1 MKSAYP
7 SAVPRIGSSPAESA
21 FTIPETMLSV
31 AMMTL
36 IVGGFAAYL
45 SFTSKSI
52 QGVTQQSV
60 FNEKAGNTMAFIESR
75 VRQANSITND
85 AAGETL
91 TLSFDDNPNVDSD
104 NDGKKY
110 NDTNH
115 FERFQRR
122 TNDSTVANNRIYYKT
137 NTSSSAEFVL
147 ASSVRKIPGQM
158 IFTLTNS
165 VSVIVNFGLY
175 DSFSGDNYQ
184 ALEMQGQVTMRSPR

>member
-1 MKSAYP
+1 MGKHAPSRSKASSTATPIPDRYMKSAYP
-7 SAVPRIGSSPAESA
+7 SAVARIGSSPAESA

-85 AAGETL
+85 AAGEMFS
-91 TLSFDDNPNVDSD
+91 LSFDDNPNVDSD

-110 NDTNH
+110 N
-115 FERFQRR
+115 
-122 TNDSTVANNRIYYKT
+122 
-137 NTSSSAEFVL
+137 
-147 ASSVRKIPGQM
+147 
-158 IFTLTNS
+158 
-165 VSVIVNFGLY
+165 
-175 DSFSGDNYQ
+175 
-184 ALEMQGQVTMRSPR
+184 